1 MNMKIY
7 YRLRAKKLRTKIAN
21 NADDLKQMN
30 DQLALYNKKIKEMS
44 YERRLK
50 KRGFVQTKL
59 LPAVYKHYAK
69 KPIIEKSV
77 MLVYDKSF
85 TMPDNLKQI
94 QQELT
99 RRDEGYKIVPFL
111 AIKNSRFTLV
121 KQAQNM
127 LYYIRFTK
135 IYARM
140 ENVVLIEYFLPLYA
154 NKPRE
159 GTHVI
164 QLWHACGA
172 FKKWGWATVDAKWG
186 LDRYTMEKFPV
197 HTNYTHVTV
206 SSPNIAPKYAEAFN
220 MSASDID
227 AYGSPRTDVFFDEKY
242 KKRAREKFYKMH
254 PQLKGKKL
262 VLYAPTFRGNS
273 LKKSFN
279 RDLLHIEYLRS
290 RLGDDYCI
298 VYKLHPLVANAFELS
313 EDYKNFAVDVS
324 KTMEINQML
333 CIADMVISDYSS
345 LIFEFSLMLRPMIFF
360 AYDLDEY
367 TDSRDFFYDYE
378 TMVPGRIVK
387 TNYELADAILHA
399 EEQFDLQRMKD
410 FRDYFM
416 SACDG
421 NCTNRIIEKYIER

>member
-1 MNMKIY
+1 MKFY
-7 YRLRAKKLRTKIAN
+7 YRLRAKSLRRKIADN
-21 NADDLKQMN
+21 PNSLKQMN
-30 DQLALYNKKIKEMS
+30 EELSEYNKKIKDIH

-50 KRGFVQTKL
+50 KRAFLQDKF
-59 LPAVYKHYAK
+59 LPAIYRHYAK

-94 QQELT
+94 QKELE
-99 RRDEGYKIVPFL
+99 RRNEGYKIVPFL
-111 AIKNSRFTLV
+111 AIKNSRFTLI
-121 KQAQNM
+121 KQLQNF
-127 LYYIRFTK
+127 LYFARFTK

-140 ENVVLIEYFLPLYA
+140 ENVVLIEFFLPLYA

-172 FKKWGWATVDAKWG
+172 FKKWGWATADSKWG
-186 LDRYTMEKFPV
+186 LDRYTMEKFPI

-206 SSPNIAPKYAEAFN
+206 SSPQVIPKYAEAFN
-220 MSASDID
+220 MPEENID
-227 AYGSPRTDVFFDEKY
+227 AFGSPRTDVFFDKKY
-242 KKRAREKFYKMH
+242 IKKAEDKFYKMH

-262 VLYAPTFRGNS
+262 VLYSPTFRGNS
-273 LKKSFN
+273 IKNSFN
-279 RDLLHIEYLRS
+279 RDLLHIEYLRA
-290 RLGDDYCI
+290 RLGDEYCI
-298 VYKLHPLVANAFELS
+298 VYKLHPLVANAFELAP
-313 EDYKNFAVDVS
+313 EYENFAVDVS

-333 CIADMVISDYSS
+333 CIADIVISDYSS

-378 TMVPGRIVK
+378 EMVPGVIAK
-387 TNYELADAILHA
+387 TNGELADAILNA
-399 EEQFDLQRMKD
+399 EEQFDLERMKQ

-421 NCTNRIIEKYIER
+421 NSTNRIIDKYIAR